1 MKLENEIGMATFRSP
16 FQKAYLN
23 ILYTGNW
30 LEARVESLIKPF
42 GISPEQYN
50 VLRILRGQHGKPINL
65 YEVQERMLSRMS
77 NATRLVEKL
86 RLKALVT
93 REICEQNRRKVEIA
107 ITPKGLDLLNELDP
121 LVEEQ
126 EKTLFKHIDAAE
138 VEALSNVLDRLRGVE

>member
-1 MKLENEIGMATFRSP
+1 MKLEDEIGMHTFRSP

-23 ILYTGNW
+23 ILFTGNW

-50 VLRILRGQHGKPINL
+50 VLRILRGQQGKPINL
-65 YEVQERMLSRMS
+65 FEVQERMLSRMS

-86 RLKALVT
+86 RLKELVT
-93 REICEQNRRKVEIA
+93 REVCVHNRRKVEIS
-107 ITPKGLDLLNELDP
+107 ITPKGLRLLDKLDP

-126 EKTLFKHIDAAE
+126 EKLLFEHIEATD
-138 VEALSNVLDRLRGVE
+138 VESLSQVLDKLRGD